1 MKILKGSTWENLC
14 LRKTF
19 RGGTFSG
26 WKYFQP
32 LKVHLAVC
40 WRILKSGCAGLRV
53 WRIVLRSLTEN
64 GLRSPGDKG
73 REFFLSAHYGGSRQH
88 PPMNDFEIREYFM
101 DTLLRLIY
109 SRTVIQLSVWISKW
123 SGIWIAVQAI
133 IKIATRIGRQISGRM
148 DIWLYGYVGCRL
160 NMHIAT

>member
-32 LKVHLAVC
+32 LKVHLAIC
-40 WRILKSGCAGLRV
+40 WRILKSGCAGLKV
-53 WRIVLRSLTEN
+53 WRIVWRSLTEN

-73 REFFLSAHYGGSRQH
+73 REFFPSAHHGMSRQY
-88 PPMNDFEIREYFM
+88 PPMNDSGTGETSRMLF
-101 DTLLRLIY
+101 LRFICSRIAVWTDKRICNQTDIQTDIY
-109 SRTVIQLSVWISKW
+109 SDT
-123 SGIWIAVQAI
+123 
-133 IKIATRIGRQISGRM
+133 
-148 DIWLYGYVGCRL
+148 WLYIWMHRRINGYSDKWLC
-160 NMHIAT
+160 NQICE

>member
-1 MKILKGSTWENLC
+1 MVRLGRTATPERPFGRDFEDLNFKWGPQSTPCYMLAHIKIRLCRIKGLKDC
-14 LRKTF
+14 L
-19 RGGTFSG
+19 TFS
-26 WKYFQP
+26 
-32 LKVHLAVC
+32 A
-40 WRILKSGCAGLRV
+40 
-53 WRIVLRSLTEN
+53 EN

-109 SRTVIQLSVWISKW
+109 SRIVIQLSVWISKW

-133 IKIATRIGRQISGRM
+133 IKIATRISRQISGRM